1 MQTPTRKRLLCS
13 IPFQNLPHKCEVV
26 QRHGRAVSAFHF
38 SVPPLL
44 WHEKDK
50 GLLVTPPT
58 LLTPVAALKQG
69 GFYQGQLCRVH
80 PHKRME
86 TGSESEPLSL
96 RVAPETFGYQSIWTS
111 LAFDSWNWQVPCCI
125 QNMCEC
131 ILKSYSVFSQNS
143 IFGSVQHCKNIYF
156 SWRLICQTHGM
167 VGNLLF

>member
-1 MQTPTRKRLLCS
+1 MQISTRKCMLCS
-13 IPFQNLPHKCEVV
+13 ISFQNLPHKHGKAF
-26 QRHGRAVSAFHF
+26 QRYERAASYFHF
-38 SVPPLL
+38 PVP
-44 WHEKDK
+44 WHQGK
-50 GLLVTPPT
+50 GLLVTLL

-69 GFYQGQLCRVH
+69 GFYEGQLCTVH
-80 PHKRME
+80 PHKCTE
-86 TGSESEPLSL
+86 SGSSSEPLSL
-96 RVAPETFGYQSIWTS
+96 QVAPETFGYQSIWPS
-111 LAFDSWNWQVPCCI
+111 LAFDSWNWQLPCCI